1 MKAVV
6 CREYGPPEA
15 LQIDEIA
22 DPTTQ
27 PGQAVVR
34 VRAASVNFPDVLMLS
49 GGYQVRLPPP
59 FTPGSEFAGEVL
71 DVGDVPGIGVAI
83 GCRGRRWSARSPN
96 RSRSTARAL
105 VPIPDG
111 VDFADAAA
119 FGVTYRTAYFA
130 LRTIAG
136 VAPGDAVVVLGA
148 AGGVGL
154 AAVDL
159 AVAMGARVIAA
170 ASTAEKLALCR
181 QRGAQATIDYASENL
196 RDGIRDATGGAGA
209 RVVLD
214 PVGGRYAEPALR
226 GLGRGG
232 TFITLGYAAGDIPSI
247 PLNLVLLKG
256 ITVRGM
262 EIRTFYS
269 DYPDE
274 AIRDTAELQQMFADG
289 TVRPY
294 IGARFPLQQAAS
306 ALRHVADRKALGK
319 IVIDVP

>member
-1 MKAVV
+1 MVGAFAEQIAV
-6 CREYGPPEA
+6 
-15 LQIDEIA
+15 
-22 DPTTQ
+22 DP
-27 PGQAVVR
+27 
-34 VRAASVNFPDVLMLS
+34 
-49 GGYQVRLPPP
+49 
-59 FTPGSEFAGEVL
+59 
-71 DVGDVPGIGVAI
+71 
-83 GCRGRRWSARSPN
+83 
-96 RSRSTARAL
+96 RAL

-159 AVAMGARVIAA
+159 AAAMGARVIAA

-196 RDGIRDATGGAGA
+196 RDGIREATGGAGA

-274 AIRDTAELQQMFADG
+274 AMRDTAELQQMFADG

-294 IGARFPLQQAAS
+294 IGARFPLQRGRVSPPSRRRPQS
-306 ALRHVADRKALGK
+306 ARQDRHRRAHSPRPPKRTFRR
-319 IVIDVP
+319 